1 MRQLFFTIVMMLVFF
16 GELASQ
22 CFWNPVSERIE
33 DINGDPCANSLT
45 TVVPFL
51 TIAPDAR
58 SGAMGD
64 MGIAISPDAN
74 RIHYNA
80 ASLAFVESD
89 FSLSVTYSPWLR
101 NLQINDIY
109 LAYLSGYKKIDDLQT
124 IGFSLKYFSLGV
136 INFTNDQGQ
145 AIGEGQPNELSAS
158 VAYARKLGPN
168 FSAGITG
175 KFIYSS
181 LASQQR
187 IGITEIYPGISG
199 AADIS
204 FRYKGELSNGAGLSA
219 GLTLSNLGA
228 KISYTRDSEKFF
240 LPATFGLGAAYI
252 ANLDDYNQITFG
264 LDINKLMVPTPYISD
279 HPDFDVDPADGIPD
293 YRQKSLLGGMF
304 GSFGDAP
311 GGFGEEL
318 KELMFSFGA
327 EYMYDQQF
335 ALRAGYFYENPLK
348 GNRQYFTLG
357 VGVKYNVFNIN
368 LSYLVPTNNQNNPL
382 GNTLR
387 FTLLFDFA
395 NRADS

>member
-1 MRQLFFTIVMMLVFF
+1 MRKSIFVATILLTFVATLFAQPCTWN
-16 GELASQ
+16 GSQ
-22 CFWNPVSERIE
+22 FVDADGNECP
-33 DINGDPCANSLT
+33 NSLT

-80 ASLAFVESD
+80 ASLAFVEND

-109 LAYLSGYKKIDDLQT
+109 LAYLAGFRKLDDLQT
-124 IGFSLKYFSLGV
+124 IGFSLKYFSLGE
-136 INFTNDQGQ
+136 INFTDDQGEP
-145 AIGEGQPNELSAS
+145 IGVGQPNELSAS
-158 VAYARKLGPN
+158 VAYARKLAPN

-187 IGITEIYPGISG
+187 IGTTEIYPGVSG

-204 FRYKGELSNGAGLSA
+204 FRYNGELSNGAGLSA
-219 GLTLSNLGA
+219 GLTMSNLGA

-252 ANLDDYNQITFG
+252 TNLDDYNQVTFG
-264 LDINKLMVPTPYISD
+264 LDINKLMVPTPYFSD
-279 HPDFDVDPADGIPD
+279 HPDFDTDNNDIPD
-293 YRQKSLLGGMF
+293 YREKSLLGGMF
-304 GSFGDAP
+304 GSFTDAP
-311 GGFGEEL
+311 GGFNEEM
-318 KELMFSFGA
+318 KELMFSVGA
-327 EYMYDQQF
+327 EYLYDQQF

-395 NRADS
+395 NRVES